1 MKTVNSIKSK
11 NGNTP
16 LATSPSL
23 AFATDCIT
31 YKFRPTGGV
40 IKAHSTITTMKMPNQ
55 IGSIPMLI
63 AAGSKTGTM
72 IRTMDKVSNTSPIA
86 IKTMQTTM
94 IKSVLL
100 ST

>member
-1 MKTVNSIKSK
+1 MTKTVNSIKSK

-40 IKAHSTITTMKMPNQ
+40 IKAHSTKTTENHRPP
-55 IGSIPMLI
+55 IGSGAP
-63 AAGSKTGTM
+63 ATKTYPT
-72 IRTMDKVSNTSPIA
+72 T
-86 IKTMQTTM
+86 KTHP
-94 IKSVLL
+94 SYEGRVLPPFA
-100 ST
+100 